1 MQGEVIK
8 VFDTVQGRI
17 SPFRKMLLKVNNQEA
32 ENVFVP
38 RIYEISARNEKIEAL
53 TGKQGRKV
61 RCKVDIVTI
70 ERADFG
76 FRTLLA
82 LNKIEE
88 I

>member
-1 MQGEVIK
+1 MVGEVVK
-8 VFDTVQGRI
+8 VFETVQGERN
-17 SPFRKMLLKVNNQEA
+17 PFRKMLLKVNNQEA

-38 RIYEISARNEKIEAL
+38 RIYEISARNEKTEAMN
-53 TGKQGRKV
+53 GKQGRNV
-61 RCKVDIVTI
+61 RCKVDIVSV